1 MAEEEE
7 SLEIILNSATNP
19 VNRDEDWETITK
31 FCEQVNKEL
40 EGPQIAIR
48 LLAHKIQSPQERE
61 ALYALATVEACV
73 KNCGRRFHCEVGKFR
88 FLNEMIKVVS
98 PKYLGNK
105 TSEKVKKKCIEL
117 MYSWSRGLPHEN
129 KVLEAYKMLKQQGIV
144 KEDPDYIDKDSE
156 IKLDIFPLPKPRMAT
171 FEDEEKAKLLAKLL
185 QSKNPQDLQAANRL
199 IKNMVKQDVDKMER
213 TSRRINELEQINN
226 NTKLL
231 MEMLDHYSPESS
243 SKADLDMMKELY
255 DSLEKLRPNLFRLAS
270 DTDEKDNEA
279 INEILKS
286 NDDVMQI
293 MAQYKKKVGDNPD
306 QNGHTSDPASSLLDL
321 AGQSLSLHP
330 PTQTKDPSTEILDEE
345 LLALG
350 LGDSSTTG
358 KSESLLGDLDDIF
371 AASSASSGSTQ
382 TQQGLMT
389 APAMSSAFPMSSGQ
403 PTFQS
408 FNQAA
413 RAPVPNYSVPQPM
426 TGNFSQFSSPMS
438 QPATSLFTS
447 SDSDTSVFSSKPKP
461 PTLEQT
467 QGMKDLDML
476 GKNLLQQ
483 NLPKNLPL
491 KPQDTGQKVPMN
503 QMLTKTSPQSLPA
516 NSLLENPQAGAP
528 AQLPVSQPSQTS
540 TPSSNPFKQGTE
552 ALNLTDVFVPLESIQ
567 PDGTAPLNAYDK
579 NGLKIVIHVAKN
591 KPREDVKV
599 MVVSTISTNTNPIKN
614 FVFQAAVPKVM
625 KVKLQPPSATDLP
638 AYNPILPPAAITQVM
653 LLANPQKEKIRLKF
667 KITYNANGENLSDVG
682 EVDSFTIS

>member
-19 VNRDEDWETITK
+19 ANRDEDWETITK

-40 EGPQIAIR
+40 EGPQTAIR

-73 KNCGRRFHCEVGKFR
+73 KNCGRRFHGEVGKFR

-98 PKYLGNK
+98 PKYLGSK

-117 MYSWSRGLPHEN
+117 MYSWSKGLPHET
-129 KVLEAYKMLKQQGIV
+129 KILEAYKMLKQQGIV
-144 KEDPDYIDKDSE
+144 KDDPDYIDKDSE
-156 IKLDIFPLPKPRMAT
+156 NKLDIFPPPKPKMAT
-171 FEDEEKAKLLAKLL
+171 FEDEEKSKLLAKLL

-231 MEMLDHYSPESS
+231 VEMLEHYSPETS

-279 INEILKS
+279 INDILKS
-286 NDDVMQI
+286 NDEVMQV
-293 MAQYKKKVGDNPD
+293 MAQYKKKVGENPNE
-306 QNGHTSDPASSLLDL
+306 NGHATASSLLDL
-321 AGQSLSLHP
+321 AEQSASLHSYP
-330 PTQTKDPSTEILDEE
+330 QTKDPSTEILDEE

-350 LGDSSTTG
+350 LGDSSS

-371 AASSASSGSTQ
+371 AASSASSGAIQAPSIT
-382 TQQGLMT
+382 T
-389 APAMSSAFPMSSGQ
+389 APPMSSPFPMSSAQ

-408 FNQAA
+408 FNQAI
-413 RAPVPNYSVPQPM
+413 RPPVPNYSQAM
-426 TGNFSQFSSPMS
+426 TGNYSQFTS
-438 QPATSLFTS
+438 QPTTSLFSS
-447 SDSDTSVFSSKPKP
+447 SDSDTSVFSPKPKP
-461 PTLEQT
+461 PTQQQT
-467 QGMKDLDML
+467 QAMKDLDML
-476 GKNLLQQ
+476 GQNLLQQ
-483 NLPKNLPL
+483 NLPKNLPI

-503 QMLTKTSPQSLPA
+503 QMLNKTSSPPSLTGS
-516 NSLLENPQAGAP
+516 NLLDSPMLGAP
-528 AQLPVSQPSQTS
+528 AQLPVSQPSQTT
-540 TPSSNPFKQGTE
+540 TPSSTPIKQGTD
-552 ALNLTDVFVPLESIQ
+552 ALSLSDVFVPLESIQ

-591 KPREDVKV
+591 KPRENVTV
-599 MVVSTISTNTNPIKN
+599 MVVSTISTNTNPVKN

-667 KITYNANGENLSDVG
+667 KITYVSNGENLSDVG
-682 EVDSFTIS
+682 EVDSFMIS

>member
-293 MAQYKKKVGDNPD
+293 MAQYKKKVGDNPN
-306 QNGHTSDPASSLLDL
+306 QNGHTS
-321 AGQSLSLHP
+321 
-330 PTQTKDPSTEILDEE
+330 
-345 LLALG
+345 G
-350 LGDSSTTG
+350 LGDSSATG

-371 AASSASSGSTQ
+371 AASSASSGS

-413 RAPVPNYSVPQPM
+413 RAPVPNYSVSQPM

-447 SDSDTSVFSSKPKP
+447 SDSDTSVFSPKPKP

-540 TPSSNPFKQGTE
+540 TPSSTPVKQGTE

>member
-1 MAEEEE
+1 MYSNHVIFDNMAEEEE

-293 MAQYKKKVGDNPD
+293 MAQYKKKVGDNPN
-306 QNGHTSDPASSLLDL
+306 QNGHTS
-321 AGQSLSLHP
+321 
-330 PTQTKDPSTEILDEE
+330 
-345 LLALG
+345 G

-382 TQQGLMT
+382 QGLMT
-389 APAMSSAFPMSSGQ
+389 APAISSAFPMSSGQ

-413 RAPVPNYSVPQPM
+413 RAPVPNYSVSQPM

-447 SDSDTSVFSSKPKP
+447 SDSDTSVFSPKPKP

-540 TPSSNPFKQGTE
+540 TPSSTPVKQGTE